1 MKSTFNIP
9 AFLWG
14 LIITYLILSLIIS
27 GGILVTPIEL
37 VSWLGFMAA
46 FWFGVPEI
54 IAIAFGFIWIV
65 GISALGWYTLQ
76 KLVVKLLNK

>member
-14 LIITYLILSLIIS
+14 FIITYLMLSLIAPE
-27 GGILVTPIEL
+27 GVLVSPIEL
-37 VSWLGFMAA
+37 VTWLGFMAA

-54 IAIAFGFIWIV
+54 IAITLSFIWV
-65 GISALGWYTLQ
+65 VSISAVGWYTLQ